1 MDNFEPGLYT
11 ERVLEA
17 VKLLSHRVLP
27 NFANKVDGA
36 VKNMTHHPIPKDV
49 DENEFI
55 DASRLV
61 YEGVSLFLESMLVG
75 AKRRDST
82 GQNLKLISSEINTQL
97 HLHACAYS

>member
-1 MDNFEPGLYT
+1 MDNFEAGLYT

-27 NFANKVDGA
+27 NFGNKVEGA
-36 VKNMTHHPIPKDV
+36 VKNMSHHPIPKDV

-61 YEGVSLFLESMLVG
+61 YEGVSLHSLGS
-75 AKRRDST
+75 
-82 GQNLKLISSEINTQL
+82 NLSKFKIRTSSNLCEE
-97 HLHACAYS
+97 